1 MLKQLFSALRIT
13 RDNFAQSK
21 LRTAL
26 TILGIVIGVA
36 SVTIVMS
43 VGESAQRLILDQ
55 IRGVGSNLIAVLPG
69 ASEETGPPASVFGVV
84 ETSFTNDD
92 LDAIVSGTRVKHVIA
107 GSGYVTGA
115 GTITYRSESLSAT
128 YQGVSADFPYVEDAI
143 IAKGRF
149 FTRKED
155 EQRSRVAVLGS
166 ERAQDLFGS
175 IDPIGKVIDV
185 GNAKF
190 TVIGVLEHRGSV
202 AFSSP
207 DQFIYVPVQTA
218 QKRLLGITHL
228 NFARFKVDEEKN
240 LPRVKEDIQ
249 KLLRDRHDLSTD
261 EEDDFSVRAIT
272 TALELLTTVTN
283 TITFFLVGVASVAL
297 LVGGIGVMNI
307 MMIVLSSRV
316 REVGLRKAVGARP
329 RDIMTQFLAES
340 VFITFIGG
348 IIGFVLGVLL
358 TYGIALIAQAMGFEW
373 QFVVTLQAGLIAF
386 GVTIFIGIIFG
397 MYPARKAAKISPM
410 EALRYE

>member
-1 MLKQLFSALRIT
+1 MWETRSLQSLVFWSIADRLHFLVQINLFMCQCKRRKKDFLGLRTSIL
-13 RDNFAQSK
+13 RDSK
-21 LRTAL
+21 L
-26 TILGIVIGVA
+26 
-36 SVTIVMS
+36 
-43 VGESAQRLILDQ
+43 
-55 IRGVGSNLIAVLPG
+55 
-69 ASEETGPPASVFGVV
+69 
-84 ETSFTNDD
+84 
-92 LDAIVSGTRVKHVIA
+92 
-107 GSGYVTGA
+107 
-115 GTITYRSESLSAT
+115 
-128 YQGVSADFPYVEDAI
+128 
-143 IAKGRF
+143 
-149 FTRKED
+149 TRK
-155 EQRSRVAVLGS
+155 RIFHAS
-166 ERAQDLFGS
+166 
-175 IDPIGKVIDV
+175 K
-185 GNAKF
+185 
-190 TVIGVLEHRGSV
+190 
-202 AFSSP
+202 
-207 DQFIYVPVQTA
+207 
-218 QKRLLGITHL
+218 
-228 NFARFKVDEEKN
+228 
-240 LPRVKEDIQ
+240 
-249 KLLRDRHDLSTD
+249 
-261 EEDDFSVRAIT
+261 
-272 TALELLTTVTN
+272 N

>member
-1 MLKQLFSALRIT
+1 MPQAKVSVCIT
-13 RDNFAQSK
+13 TFN
-21 LRTAL
+21 
-26 TILGIVIGVA
+26 
-36 SVTIVMS
+36 
-43 VGESAQRLILDQ
+43 
-55 IRGVGSNLIAVLPG
+55 
-69 ASEETGPPASVFGVV
+69 
-84 ETSFTNDD
+84 
-92 LDAIVSGTRVKHVIA
+92 
-107 GSGYVTGA
+107 
-115 GTITYRSESLSAT
+115 
-128 YQGVSADFPYVEDAI
+128 
-143 IAKGRF
+143 
-149 FTRKED
+149 
-155 EQRSRVAVLGS
+155 
-166 ERAQDLFGS
+166 
-175 IDPIGKVIDV
+175 
-185 GNAKF
+185 
-190 TVIGVLEHRGSV
+190 
-202 AFSSP
+202 
-207 DQFIYVPVQTA
+207 
-218 QKRLLGITHL
+218 
-228 NFARFKVDEEKN
+228 EK
-240 LPRVKEDIQ
+240 KEDIQ